1 ISAISLN
8 ILVLCTC
15 ISNWTRLS
23 RNDRYIVNL
32 AVSDSLMPLSA
43 FPLTIVSSFSHK
55 WIFEDIGCTTYGF
68 LGFYFGLVS
77 ITTLAIMALT
87 RYIKICR
94 PDLSMDNLSTTSWS
108 QTLLLF
114 PYLFSLVWSISPL
127 AGWGSYEVEH
137 YGTSCTLQWEGNR
150 TFITLVSVCCIMAPA
165 SCITYAYSRI
175 LMTSRRSSKAMKKY
189 NQVNIVNRRKLSSR
203 ENYLTRM
210 TFAMCWGFLI
220 CWMPYAIVSMW
231 TAYGN
236 GSYIPIRMTLISVL
250 LAKSSTI
257 VNPIL
262 YFVLN
267 SKFRPMLI
275 KTFYTEQSKKTTQ
288 CDNNCSVNQEVN
300 ISTQENDVLT
310 ESPQGNPEGNEI
322 GRSSVFPQN
331 ESDFPQNSSD
341 KTVDVLL

>member
-1 ISAISLN
+1 MFTAPSNTSAAEKKFMSKLEPWEDVIVGGYLCVISISAISLN

-94 PDLSMDNLSTTSWS
+94 PDLNLSTTSWS

-150 TFITLVSVCCIMAPA
+150 TFITL
-165 SCITYAYSRI
+165 
-175 LMTSRRSSKAMKKY
+175 
-189 NQVNIVNRRKLSSR
+189 
-203 ENYLTRM
+203 M